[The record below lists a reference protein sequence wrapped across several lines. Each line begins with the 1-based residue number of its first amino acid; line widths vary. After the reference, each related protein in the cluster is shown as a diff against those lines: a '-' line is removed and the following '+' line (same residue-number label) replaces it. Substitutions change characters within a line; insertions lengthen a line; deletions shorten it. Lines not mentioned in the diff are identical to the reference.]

1 MFIEKRFYRY
11 QKRILTDKN
20 CSSEIHSQDLAI
32 RNISVL
38 IYYFDYDMHYLDY
51 VVYSLYNY
59 SIVAGIDSMLVRG
72 FASVSKESFQTPD
85 TV

>member
-1 MFIEKRFYRY
+1 MKKRFYRY
-11 QKRILTDKN
+11 QKQILTDKN
-20 CSSEIHSQDLAI
+20 CSSEIHSQDLVL

-72 FASVSKESFQTPD
+72 LASVNKESFQTPD
-85 TV
+85 NV